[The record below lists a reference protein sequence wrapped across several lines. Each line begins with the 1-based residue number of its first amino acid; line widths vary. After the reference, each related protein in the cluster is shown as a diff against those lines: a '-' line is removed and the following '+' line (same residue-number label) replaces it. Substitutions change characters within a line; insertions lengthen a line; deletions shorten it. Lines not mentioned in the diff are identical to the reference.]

1 MVRLM
6 EGPLGV
12 LVQVRPLQTKGCDAY
27 VDREECSAATSQQ
40 VEEVRKAKSVRVM
53 NTSLIYIYI
62 LRMQSSVQA
71 QGVELGKEVP
81 MQVSKGTQLRLME
94 GPRRVLVL
102 RPLQTFGNIIDGCHI
117 EEAGQAEGGEG
128 LLLSRYLHLI
138 VGRYEKVVDT
148 ISPYS
153 ATSIVQAQSMIK
165 CCRPIPFFF
174 ARVVVKDKGGRHTMP
189 KVLRQKVIKLDLG
202 EAWYTLGT
210 VSAEFL
216 CLPHLHGGPEEIGS
230 FGTFFYS
237 SQVSKPK
244 PDNQNDCTTLTSAQG
259 RSTLS
264 TVRGYTPSLTPRWSS
279 STRRAPRYP
288 NQYEH
293 KGYTVGVVTRVRIL
307 FESLCNCKQIEIR

>member
-102 RPLQTFGNIIDGCHI
+102 RPLLSFGNIIDGCHI

-138 VGRYEKVVDT
+138 VGRYEKVVDI

-165 CCRPIPFFF
+165 CCRPIPFFCKSGCQGQ
-174 ARVVVKDKGGRHTMP
+174 RRETH
-189 KVLRQKVIKLDLG
+189 
-202 EAWYTLGT
+202 
-210 VSAEFL
+210 
-216 CLPHLHGGPEEIGS
+216 H
-230 FGTFFYS
+230 
-237 SQVSKPK
+237 
-244 PDNQNDCTTLTSAQG
+244 AQG
-259 RSTLS
+259 IVAEGDQVGPGGGLA
-264 TVRGYTPSLTPRWSS
+264 YTRDSQR
-279 STRRAPRYP
+279 
-288 NQYEH
+288 
-293 KGYTVGVVTRVRIL
+293 
-307 FESLCNCKQIEIR
+307 

>member
-102 RPLQTFGNIIDGCHI
+102 RPLQTFSNIIDGCHI
-117 EEAGQAEGGEG
+117 EKAGQAEGGEG
-128 LLLSRYLHLI
+128 LLLSHLA
-138 VGRYEKVVDT
+138 V
-148 ISPYS
+148 
-153 ATSIVQAQSMIK
+153 
-165 CCRPIPFFF
+165 IPLYFQRSGHFR
-174 ARVVVKDKGGRHTMP
+174 RVV
-189 KVLRQKVIKLDLG
+189 
-202 EAWYTLGT
+202 
-210 VSAEFL
+210 
-216 CLPHLHGGPEEIGS
+216 
-230 FGTFFYS
+230 
-237 SQVSKPK
+237 
-244 PDNQNDCTTLTSAQG
+244 
-259 RSTLS
+259 
-264 TVRGYTPSLTPRWSS
+264 
-279 STRRAPRYP
+279 
-288 NQYEH
+288 
-293 KGYTVGVVTRVRIL
+293 
-307 FESLCNCKQIEIR
+307 

>member
-102 RPLQTFGNIIDGCHI
+102 RPLQTFGNIIRRLPYRGSRTGRRRRGTSPLKVSPSHCGEI
-117 EEAGQAEGGEG
+117 REGGGHNLTLFCNIYCSGTVHDKMLPSHTLFLQEW
-128 LLLSRYLHLI
+128 LSRTKE
-138 VGRYEKVVDT
+138 GDT
-148 ISPYS
+148 P
-153 ATSIVQAQSMIK
+153 
-165 CCRPIPFFF
+165 C
-174 ARVVVKDKGGRHTMP
+174 
-189 KVLRQKVIKLDLG
+189 
-202 EAWYTLGT
+202 
-210 VSAEFL
+210 
-216 CLPHLHGGPEEIGS
+216 
-230 FGTFFYS
+230 
-237 SQVSKPK
+237 
-244 PDNQNDCTTLTSAQG
+244 
-259 RSTLS
+259 
-264 TVRGYTPSLTPRWSS
+264 
-279 STRRAPRYP
+279 PRYC
-288 NQYEH
+288 
-293 KGYTVGVVTRVRIL
+293 GRR
-307 FESLCNCKQIEIR
+307 